1 MQDSKLSPIISIRV
15 FRNFCAVCPYTWKK
29 GILFGA
35 LHRAKLICSS
45 RVLFLQEVSK
55 LRAIFFRNGYSYAF
69 FNKVYQSFEH
79 RKPKVTEV
87 DGIKDEVDRKYIFK
101 IPYVGSLSHEFS
113 NKIMKLFYNDLRIN
127 ITPVFTTFKVSN
139 YFSLK
144 SQTPKLITSNV
155 VYKFKCLCDTN
166 LTYIG
171 KTKRHLMTRC
181 LEHLEFNKSEPKSEI
196 KTHLEHCDIC
206 KSSNFENFEIIKKCK
221 SDQETKIN
229 EAFLIM
235 TENPKLNK
243 NLFNKGSLYT
253 LQVYY

>member
-1 MQDSKLSPIISIRV
+1 MLIQNYTSFEPFLGHINHQQLNIKFTVESNVDNVLPFLNTRIEIIGDNFESCIYRKDTNTNV
-15 FRNFCAVCPYTWKK
+15 LLNFCAVCPYTWKK

-55 LRAIFFRNGYSYAF
+55 LRTIFFRNGYSYAF

-144 SQTPKLITSNV
+144 SQTPKLLHQMS
-155 VYKFKCLCDTN
+155 FTN
-166 LTYIG
+166 
-171 KTKRHLMTRC
+171 
-181 LEHLEFNKSEPKSEI
+181 
-196 KTHLEHCDIC
+196 
-206 KSSNFENFEIIKKCK
+206 SSVCVI
-221 SDQETKIN
+221 Q
-229 EAFLIM
+229 
-235 TENPKLNK
+235 
-243 NLFNKGSLYT
+243 T
-253 LQVYY
+253 LPI